1 MNTERVTTCC
11 GHKKVRSILTA
22 FAEHTDE
29 CLLRVARKGESGAFG
44 ALCERYTKQLLRSAH
59 RVTRNREDAEDAVQN
74 AMLSAF
80 VHLGDFDGRSSFST
94 WLTRIVIN
102 SALML
107 LRKRRSAIEAASESA
122 QDLELRGEVYQLED
136 RAPNPERRYSQNE
149 EERILNKAIKKLRP
163 SLRKIVEIQQLQEC
177 SIRQAAEVVGI
188 SVAAAKSR
196 LFHAKVALRKSPA
209 LKSMYRRRPSFGVR
223 VLSAA

>member
-11 GHKKVRSILTA
+11 DNKKVRSILTA
-22 FAEHTDE
+22 LAEHTDE
-29 CLLRVARKGESGAFG
+29 CLLKVARKGESGAFG
-44 ALCERYTKQLLRSAH
+44 ALCERYSKQLLRSAH

-107 LRKRRSAIEAASESA
+107 LRKRRSAIEAASESTH
-122 QDLELRGEVYQLED
+122 DLEMRGEVYQLED
-136 RAPNPERRYSQNE
+136 HAPNPERCYSQNE
-149 EERILNKAIKKLRP
+149 EGRILNKAIKKLRP

-209 LKSMYRRRPSFGVR
+209 LKGMYRRRPAYGVR

>member
-11 GHKKVRSILTA
+11 DNKKVRSILTA
-22 FAEHTDE
+22 LAEHTDE
-29 CLLRVARKGESGAFG
+29 CLLKVARKGESGAFG
-44 ALCERYTKQLLRSAH
+44 ALCERYSKQLLRSAH

-107 LRKRRSAIEAASESA
+107 LRKRRTWHAIATEGDDDFSSGGAA
-122 QDLELRGEVYQLED
+122 YQVAD
-136 RAPNPERRYSQNE
+136 RQPSPEHRY
-149 EERILNKAIKKLRP
+149 A
-163 SLRKIVEIQQLQEC
+163 
-177 SIRQAAEVVGI
+177 
-188 SVAAAKSR
+188 
-196 LFHAKVALRKSPA
+196 
-209 LKSMYRRRPSFGVR
+209 
-223 VLSAA
+223 

>member
-11 GHKKVRSILTA
+11 DNKKVRSILTA

-29 CLLRVARKGESGAFG
+29 CLLKVAKKGESGAFG
-44 ALCERYTKQLLRSAH
+44 ALCERYSKQLLRSAH
-59 RVTRNREDAEDAVQN
+59 RVTRNLEDAEDAVQN

-107 LRKRRSAIEAASESA
+107 LRKRKSAIEAASESTH
-122 QDLELRGEVYQLED
+122 DPEMKGEAHQIPD
-136 RAPNPERRYSQNE
+136 KAPSPEKRYSRSE
-149 EERILNKAIKKLRP
+149 EEQILNKAIQKLRP
-163 SLRKIVEIQQLQEC
+163 SLQKVVKVHQLQEC
-177 SIRQAAEVVGI
+177 SIRQTAEVVGI
-188 SVAAAKSR
+188 TVAAAKSR
-196 LFHAKVALRKSPA
+196 MFHAKMALRKSPA
-209 LKSMYRRRPSFGVR
+209 LKRMNRTRHAYGMR